1 MRTLMICITILLSVT
16 IFSSLFAYSIHT
28 DKQSLLAIEV
38 EALTER
44 INTCETKRA
53 QCLGIARRL
62 LDDNQALSGIINENV
77 CESM

>member
-1 MRTLMICITILLSVT
+1 MRTLMICVTFIISVSILSYALHRDT
-16 IFSSLFAYSIHT
+16 KGI
-28 DKQSLLAIEV
+28 LAEEV

-62 LDDNQALSGIINENV
+62 LDDNQALSGIIDDNV